1 MNPRRLLLLY
11 TAFVAGVALLNSLAA
26 LQDYQRAGGTRAWEP
41 FLWEFS
47 SALFLGPLN
56 LAVGWALGRLRG
68 QAFSRQCGLLAAGF
82 LAFTLLHVAGM
93 FGLRFAVY
101 GLAGV
106 DYRPGPLDE
115 LLRYEG
121 AKDLVG
127 YALALL
133 LGRGYWAWVAARQRE
148 QELERLRAELAEA
161 RLARLAE
168 QVQPHF
174 LFNVLNLISSV
185 MYEDVARADRLLCEL
200 ATLLRQSLSAQ
211 QAGQHSLAEELALV
225 RPFLALMQA
234 RFGEQ
239 RLRVQIDAEDAAL
252 PVPMPALLLLA
263 PVENAIKHD
272 VATHAGPVTV
282 RVHAALHEGRL
293 QLDVENSGV
302 QQPGLPDGGLGLA
315 NLRERLAARYG
326 EAACVHFGPFDGGM
340 RLRIE
345 WPA

>member
-11 TAFVAGVALLNSLAA
+11 IVFVAGIALLNSLAA
-26 LQDYQRAGGTRAWEP
+26 LQDYQRGGGPRAWEP

-47 SALFLGPLN
+47 SALFLGPLS
-56 LAVGWALGRLRG
+56 LAVGWGVGRLRG
-68 QAFSRQCGLLAAGF
+68 RALSRQVPLVAAGF

-93 FGLRFAVY
+93 FGLRSAVY
-101 GLAGV
+101 GLVGT
-106 DYRPGPLDE
+106 DYSPGPLGE

-121 AKDLVG
+121 AKDLIS
-127 YALALL
+127 YAMALL
-133 LGRGYWAWVAARQRE
+133 LGRGYWAWAAARQRE

-174 LFNVLNLISSV
+174 LFNVLNLISAV

-200 ATLLRQSLSAQ
+200 ASLLRQSLSAQ
-211 QAGQHSLAEELALV
+211 QAGEHSLAEELALV
-225 RPFLALMQA
+225 RPFLTLMQA

-239 RLRVQIDAEDAAL
+239 RLRVRMDAEDGAL
-252 PVPMPALLLLA
+252 AVRMPALLLLA

-272 VATHAGPVTV
+272 VATHGGPVTV
-282 RVHAALHEGRL
+282 RVHAALRGGRL
-293 QLDVENSGV
+293 QVAVDNSGV
-302 QQPGLPDGGLGLA
+302 QQPGQPDGGVGLV

-326 EAACVHFGPFDGGM
+326 EAACVRFGPFDGGM
-340 RLRIE
+340 RLQIE
-345 WPA
+345 LPA